1 VHKILAIMA
10 FLELLAFEE
19 SSQQNLFSC
28 RRFETHGDKFAVSD
42 IYEHCQA
49 DVYTKKNGL
58 LRA

>member
-1 VHKILAIMA
+1 MA

-19 SSQQNLFSC
+19 SSQQNLFSF